1 VWSTNIF
8 VRGEDAELAWHQDA
22 AYFGWEGWEGRAVR
36 VWVALTPT
44 PPETGTMRYAR
55 GTHLD
60 GLVRH
65 GYRGTGVAA
74 VLRGEEVLVEVD
86 PVAAVDVVLE
96 PGECS
101 VHLPTRESI
110 WKLEDAGEVP
120 GPSSP
125 RGSGTPWDTW

>member
-1 VWSTNIF
+1 
-8 VRGEDAELAWHQDA
+8 
-22 AYFGWEGWEGRAVR
+22 
-36 VWVALTPT
+36 
-44 PPETGTMRYAR
+44 MRYAR

-110 WKLEDAGEVP
+110 SAWDMGAVVGTLWKQEDAGEVP
-120 GPSSP
+120 ATRPSSL